1 MSDDNPLAKE
11 IRQARKPRVN
21 LALPPRPD
29 VPDDTVDART
39 RELGGKWGASTQMPT
54 PSKPAEPTAPLI
66 SVRFDSPDYLD
77 RAISVAAAEQG
88 VTKTYLILKA
98 LKADGFELRD
108 VDLVIDRRKLR
119 KR

>member
-1 MSDDNPLAKE
+1 MSDDNPLADE

-29 VPDDTVDART
+29 VPDDTVEART
-39 RELGGKWGASTQMPT
+39 RELGGKWGATTQMAA
-54 PSKPAEPTAPLI
+54 PSEPTAPLT
-66 SVRFDSPDYLD
+66 SVRFDCPAYLD
-77 RAISVAAAEQG
+77 RAISIAAAEHG

-108 VDLVIDRRKLR
+108 VDLVIDRRKAR

>member
-1 MSDDNPLAKE
+1 MSDDNPLADE

-29 VPDDTVDART
+29 VPDDTVEART
-39 RELGGKWGASTQMPT
+39 RELGGTWGATTRMAAPPE
-54 PSKPAEPTAPLI
+54 PSEPTAPLI
-66 SVRFDSPDYLD
+66 SVRFDCPAYLD
-77 RAISVAAAEQG
+77 RAISIAAAEQG

-108 VDLVIDRRKLR
+108 VDLVIDRRKAR

>member
-1 MSDDNPLAKE
+1 MSDDNPLADE
-11 IRQARKPRVN
+11 IRQARKPRLN

-29 VPDDTVDART
+29 VPDYTVDARA
-39 RELGGKWGASTQMPT
+39 RELGGKWGASTQIPT
-54 PSKPAEPTAPLI
+54 PSESAEPTAPLI
-66 SVRFDSPDYLD
+66 SIRFDCPDYLD
-77 RAISVAAAEQG
+77 RAISIAAAERG

-108 VDLVIDRRKLR
+108 IDLVIDRRKVR

>member
-1 MSDDNPLAKE
+1 MSDDNPLADE

-29 VPDDTVDART
+29 VPDDTVEART
-39 RELGGKWGASTQMPT
+39 RELGGKWGATTQMAAPPE
-54 PSKPAEPTAPLI
+54 PSEPTAPLI
-66 SVRFDSPDYLD
+66 SVRFDCPAYLD
-77 RAISVAAAEQG
+77 RAISIAAAEQG

-98 LKADGFELRD
+98 LKVDGFELRD
-108 VDLVIDRRKLR
+108 VDLVIDRRKAR